1 MLKQLAPMA
10 VMPPSPNRPAWM
22 TSAMEIAIT
31 AAHGPRMIAMS
42 VAPTA
47 CPVDP
52 PMTGTLNIMM
62 TNEKAAPSARSGICL
77 VLSVCLT
84 LRAAM
89 NQMGIMTIQS
99 TTYVCG
105 PR

>member
-1 MLKQLAPMA
+1 MTTAMLKQLAPMA

-31 AAHGPRMIAMS
+31 AAHGPRRIAIS

-52 PMTGTLNIMM
+52 PITGTLNIMM
-62 TNEKAAPSARSGICL
+62 TKEKAAPSASSGICL
-77 VLSVCLT
+77 VLQRPLD
-84 LRAAM
+84 LARRDR
-89 NQMGIMTIQS
+89 
-99 TTYVCG
+99 
-105 PR
+105 PRWGS

>member
-22 TSAMEIAIT
+22 TRAMDTAIT
-31 AAHGPRMIAMS
+31 AAQGPRMMAMS

-52 PMTGTLNIMM
+52 PITGTLNIMM
-62 TNEKAAPSARSGICL
+62 TKAKAEPSASSGICL
-77 VLSVCLT
+77 TLSVRLT
-84 LRAAM
+84 LRAAIT
-89 NQMGIMTIQS
+89 QMGIITAS
-99 TTYVCG
+99 RTA
-105 PR
+105 

>member
-1 MLKQLAPMA
+1 MKQLAPMA
-10 VMPPSPNRPAWM
+10 VMPPSPNSAAWM
-22 TSAMEIAIT
+22 TSAMLIAIT
-31 AAHGPRMIAMS
+31 AAHGPSTIAIR

-62 TNEKAAPSARSGICL
+62 TNAKAAPSAIRGICL
-77 VLSVCLT
+77 ALSVRFT

-89 NQMGIMTIQS
+89 AQIGII
-99 TTYVCG
+99 TTSRTAQV
-105 PR
+105 